1 MSNFV
6 SQMKK
11 RYRFSKFFFA
21 AVLILAVEVVF
32 GAFSGRTDDDKN
44 KFSLKNLNTS
54 NRKFY
59 SLSSLN
65 INAFHYTG
73 SMNLYQ
79 QSNDS
84 QLQVQSM
91 IRLER
96 GNTTYVYPY
105 KYSVK
110 VPKFKTPVA
119 PTVR

>member
-1 MSNFV
+1 
-6 SQMKK
+6 MKK
-11 RYRFSKFFFA
+11 RYTFSKFFFA
-21 AVLILAVEVVF
+21 AILILAVEVVF
-32 GAFSGRTDDDKN
+32 GAFSGRTDDDRD

-54 NRKFY
+54 NRKLY

-65 INAFHYTG
+65 ITAFHYTG
-73 SMNLYQ
+73 SLNFYQ
-79 QSNDS
+79 QNNDN

-105 KYSVK
+105 KYTVK

>member
-1 MSNFV
+1 
-6 SQMKK
+6 MKK
-11 RYRFSKFFFA
+11 RYTISKFLFA
-21 AVLILAVEVVF
+21 ALLIFAVEIVF
-32 GAFSGRTDDDKN
+32 GAFTGRVDDDKD

-54 NRKFY
+54 NRKLY

-65 INAFHYTG
+65 SNAFRYSG
-73 SMNLYQ
+73 SMSLYQ
-79 QSNDS
+79 QNNNN

-91 IRLER
+91 IRMER

-105 KYSVK
+105 KYTVK